1 MSAEPIICDT
11 EVKSRTCAL
20 RYLSRPVSDSSQGPV
35 VLFASL
41 DDEGLR
47 LYVHRGLKQLVSK
60 EDLEY
65 IETLLPD
72 LRHRCQ
78 TAPEELFAQLLQL
91 SVGPLVNDARDPEK
105 PFRRNSDFYLYAD
118 NEEACLRC
126 AV

>member
-1 MSAEPIICDT
+1 M
-11 EVKSRTCAL
+11 
-20 RYLSRPVSDSSQGPV
+20 
-35 VLFASL
+35 
-41 DDEGLR
+41 
-47 LYVHRGLKQLVSK
+47 HRGLKQLVSK